1 MRVRRSW
8 LSVVT
13 VLGLLALVCGAA
25 MAQPPGGG
33 QGGGFGGPGG
43 QGGRGMMGSMNY
55 IERAWTA
62 MFFELGCSTEQLQN
76 LYATFGAAWNT
87 RKDAQAKMRAGT
99 MDFQAYGQVL
109 QQIQQTID
117 AKLKEVLTADQQ
129 KKWEEFNAQQQM
141 PRGNR
146 GGQGGPGGGGGGGG

>member
-8 LSVVT
+8 LSIVT
-13 VLGLLALVCGAA
+13 VLGLLALVCGVA

-33 QGGGFGGPGG
+33 QGGGPGG
-43 QGGRGMMGSMNY
+43 AGGGRGMMGSMNY

-62 MFFELGCSTEQLQN
+62 MFFEIGWHTEQLQN
-76 LYATFGAAWNT
+76 LYATFAAAWNT
-87 RKDAQAKMRAGT
+87 RKEAQTKMKADN
-99 MDFQAYGQVL
+99 DFQAYGQSL

-117 AKLKEVLTADQQ
+117 AKLKEVLTADQL
-129 KKWEEFNAQQQM
+129 KKWTDYQASQQM

-146 GGQGGPGGGGGGGG
+146 GGGQGG

>member
-1 MRVRRSW
+1 MKVGRSW

-13 VLGLLALVCGAA
+13 VLGLLALVCGVA

-33 QGGGFGGPGG
+33 PGGPGG
-43 QGGRGMMGSMNY
+43 PGGARGMMGAMNY

-62 MFFELGCSTEQLQN
+62 MFFEIGCNTEQLQN
-76 LYATFGAAWNT
+76 LYATFAAAWNT
-87 RKDAQAKMRAGT
+87 RKDAQAKLRAGN
-99 MDFQAYGQVL
+99 MDFQTYAQTL

-129 KKWEEFNAQQQM
+129 KKWEEYNAQQQM

-146 GGQGGPGGGGGGGG
+146 GGPGGPGGGGGGGG

>member
-13 VLGLLALVCGAA
+13 VLGLLALVCGVA

-33 QGGGFGGPGG
+33 PGGGGG
-43 QGGRGMMGSMNY
+43 QGGRGGMNNL
-55 IERAWTA
+55 ERAWTA
-62 MFFELGCSTEQLQN
+62 MFFELGCTTEQLQN
-76 LYATFGAAWNT
+76 CYATFAAGWNT
-87 RKDAQAKMRAGT
+87 RKDAAAKARADNDFATYMQAM
-99 MDFQAYGQVL
+99 

-117 AKLKEVLTADQQ
+117 AKLKEVLTAEQQ
-129 KKWEEFNAQQQM
+129 TKWTEYQASQQM

-146 GGQGGPGGGGGGGG
+146 GGGGGGAGGGAAAGG